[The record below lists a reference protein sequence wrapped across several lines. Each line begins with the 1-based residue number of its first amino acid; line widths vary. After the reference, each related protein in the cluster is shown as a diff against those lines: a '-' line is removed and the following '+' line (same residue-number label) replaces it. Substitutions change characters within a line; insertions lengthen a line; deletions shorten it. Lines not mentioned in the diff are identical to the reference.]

1 MNWQCSRA
9 YSIFQH
15 TQKSYYWYISPLY
28 RNSVFHMYLHPE
40 YNCSWV
46 ISEFCSQHHSNF
58 WAPAIAYCS
67 NSPLWMADVFSN
79 GCTAHSDKRSGWNGS
94 GFLHS
99 LMSSL
104 GAHDTCMHA
113 YGHTFIRT
121 YRHPCIHTDIH
132 TYLRTYIHTLHS
144 ISFHS
149 IAFYCITLHYTTL
162 HYITIHTYVT
172 YIHTRTYI
180 HTYIHTLYI
189 NDDHSNMCVYI
200 YIW

>member
-46 ISEFCSQHHSNF
+46 ISEFCSQHHHEISPICPIF
-58 WAPAIAYCS
+58 GHQPLHIAAIHHYGWRMFFLMGA
-67 NSPLWMADVFSN
+67 LH
-79 GCTAHSDKRSGWNGS
+79 TLTKRSGWNGS
-94 GFLHS
+94 AFLHS

-113 YGHTFIRT
+113 YGHTLIRT

-162 HYITIHTYVT
+162 HYITIHTL
-172 YIHTRTYI
+172 HTYI
-180 HTYIHTLYI
+180 HTYIHTYTHYI
-189 NDDHSNMCVYI
+189 
-200 YIW
+200 